1 MEHTSDTTLCQDARV
16 SDSPL
21 IRPYRG
27 VLAGDRVASRREAL
41 IDAALE
47 VFATEGWAALSAR
60 RICEQAGLTRRYFY
74 ESFDDLD
81 AVLGAAFDRITG
93 QVTQAVGAAVSAA
106 IAADGEAPLSELVAQ
121 AISAGLEVVTT
132 PPSNGRFL
140 AVAQTA
146 GSSIAER
153 RARSIDDLAAI
164 VEAVLSIH
172 REGQLVGRKQARIV
186 AVATNGAMLRII
198 DSWLGDELDLTKEE
212 VVSWATIVALGI
224 IDAVVAV
231 PE

>member
-1 MEHTSDTTLCQDARV
+1 MT
-16 SDSPL
+16 DSSL

-27 VLAGDRVASRREAL
+27 VAAGDRVASRREAL
-41 IDAALE
+41 VDAALD
-47 VFATEGWAALSAR
+47 VFAAEGWTALSAR

-81 AVLGAAFDRITG
+81 AVLGAAFDRITR
-93 QVTQAVGAAVSAA
+93 QVTQAVGEAVSTAIAVDRETPLAELVARAVSAG
-106 IAADGEAPLSELVAQ
+106 I
-121 AISAGLEVVTT
+121 EVVAT

-153 RARSIDDLAAI
+153 RARSIDDLSAL

-172 REGQLVGRKQARIV
+172 RGAKPVGPRRARIV
-186 AVATNGAMLRII
+186 AIAANGAMLRII
-198 DSWLGDELDLTKEE
+198 DSWLAGELDLTRDE
-212 VVSWATIVALGI
+212 VVSWSTTAALGI
-224 IDAVVAV
+224 IDAVIAV